1 MRVVVGRVVRP
12 HGIRG
17 EVVVV
22 PSTDRPDER
31 FARGARLH
39 RPTGGDL
46 VVRAAR
52 PHGDRWLVSLAGV
65 STRDQ
70 AEGLRGVELSA
81 DVEPGEGDAPDE
93 FHVAALVGARVR
105 LTDGVVVGTVA
116 AVESHPMQDLL
127 VVTVGEAHEVRVPFV
142 RALVP
147 VVDLDK
153 GELVI
158 DPPEGLLDDEGG
170 DRAPRRGDDLS

>member
-22 PSTDRPDER
+22 PGTDRPDER

-39 RPTGGDL
+39 RSTGGDL

-70 AEGLRGVELSA
+70 AEGLRGV
-81 DVEPGEGDAPDE
+81 
-93 FHVAALVGARVR
+93 
-105 LTDGVVVGTVA
+105 
-116 AVESHPMQDLL
+116 
-127 VVTVGEAHEVRVPFV
+127 V

>member
-1 MRVVVGRVVRP
+1 M
-12 HGIRG
+12 
-17 EVVVV
+17 
-22 PSTDRPDER
+22 
-31 FARGARLH
+31 
-39 RPTGGDL
+39 
-46 VVRAAR
+46 
-52 PHGDRWLVSLAGV
+52 
-65 STRDQ
+65 
-70 AEGLRGVELSA
+70 
-81 DVEPGEGDAPDE
+81 
-93 FHVAALVGARVR
+93 R
-105 LTDGVVVGTVA
+105 LTDGAVVGTVA

-127 VVTVGEAHEVRVPFV
+127 VVTVGEAHEVRVPFE